1 MNFKFYFVNILSF
14 AWNMN
19 AWLIESYTTMVIM
32 FDFKAIEAFY
42 VTI

>member
-1 MNFKFYFVNILSF
+1 MIDL
-14 AWNMN
+14 
-19 AWLIESYTTMVIM
+19 ESYVTMVIM